1 MQPISKALLV
11 TVFGIFCTLFV
22 SGQRYAYVDTDYI
35 LKNLQSY
42 QDAQAELD
50 RVSTQ
55 WQKEIEQR
63 YDAIERL
70 YKAYQAEKV
79 LLTEDMRKERED
91 EIIRLE
97 EEAKNMQRQR
107 FGVEGDLFQRRQE
120 LIQPIQEEVYQAIK
134 QVADGGGFSVIFDK
148 AGQSNILYADPR
160 YDKSDRVLS
169 RLGVSA
175 SDREDNNQNDQDSNE
190 EPQMRDSGRGGEEKP
205 RR

>member
-1 MQPISKALLV
+1 MERISKVLFITL
-11 TVFGIFCTLFV
+11 FGIFATLYV

-42 QDAQAELD
+42 QDAQKELD
-50 RVSTQ
+50 RLSTQ

-63 YDAIERL
+63 YEAIDRL
-70 YKAYQAEKV
+70 YKSYQAEKV

-97 EEAKNMQRQR
+97 EEAKNLQRQR
-107 FGVEGDLFQRRQE
+107 FGVEGDLFMRRQE
-120 LIQPIQEEVYQAIK
+120 LIQPIQEEVFQAIK

-175 SDREDNNQNDQDSNE
+175 SDREDAQDDGDSNGGS
-190 EPQMRDSGRGGEEKP
+190 QNRDTGGGDDKQP